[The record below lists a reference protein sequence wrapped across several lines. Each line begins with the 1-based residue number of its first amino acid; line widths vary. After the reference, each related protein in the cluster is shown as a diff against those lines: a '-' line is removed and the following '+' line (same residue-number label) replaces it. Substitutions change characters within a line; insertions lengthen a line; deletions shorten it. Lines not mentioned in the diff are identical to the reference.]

1 LTSFIGRPPRT
12 SLTGVPARE
21 GLIRGAALLG
31 ALLLLAAPAAAQ
43 APTLEDYDYENLELR
58 GVGLEVGYVWP
69 SRAERALLLGLR
81 GDLGFLGPNLRIVP
95 GISFWST
102 RLRESEVQ
110 RLGDQYRRIC
120 ERQHESGC
128 PPVDL
133 GEIRL
138 SDLAFHAEAQ
148 YVVDRFALMP
158 YGAVGLGMHFL
169 NGRGEAIDDT
179 FLEDLLDAV
188 APSVAVG
195 GGLQLQVGT
204 LLLNTEGRYV
214 LMSYARHVTLTVG
227 ATWLFPTG
235 PIRPTL
241 P

>member
-1 LTSFIGRPPRT
+1 VGLPKLLG
-12 SLTGVPARE
+12 SL
-21 GLIRGAALLG
+21 ALLG
-31 ALLLLAAPAAAQ
+31 ALLPLAAPAAAQ

-58 GVGLEVGYVWP
+58 GVGMEVGVVWP
-69 SRAERALLLGLR
+69 NRAERALVMRLR
-81 GDLGFLGPNLRIVP
+81 GDLGYLGPNLRIVP

-110 RLGDQYRRIC
+110 RLGDQFRRIC

-138 SDLAFHAEAQ
+138 SDLAFHADAQ
-148 YVVDRFALMP
+148 YVVDRFPLMP

-195 GGLQLQVGT
+195 GGLQLLVGT
-204 LLLNTEGRYV
+204 LLVNTEGRYV
-214 LMSYARHVTLTVG
+214 LMSYARHLSVTVG

-235 PIRPTL
+235 PIRPRF